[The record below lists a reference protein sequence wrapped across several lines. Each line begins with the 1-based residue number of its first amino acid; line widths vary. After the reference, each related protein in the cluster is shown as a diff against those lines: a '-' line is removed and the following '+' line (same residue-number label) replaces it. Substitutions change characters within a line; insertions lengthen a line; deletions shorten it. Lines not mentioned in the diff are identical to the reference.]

1 MRPGNNYHQP
11 GSGLRIG
18 PGYISPVI
26 KYLIIINVVI
36 FFIQTASSI
45 RLTGIFGL
53 TPQLF
58 FREFPNLFFQPITY
72 MFLHAGMFHLLFNM
86 FALWMFGTE
95 IEGRFKSRS
104 FLKFYFLCGIGGAFL
119 ALVFNYNMPNP
130 IVGASG
136 AVYGVLAA
144 YWLMF
149 PDRVLYIFFVFPM
162 RVRWAIP
169 LFAVLN
175 FVASGTHVAHLAHL
189 GGALVGFMFIKW
201 DRRWF
206 SPFGWLKRIRHRRQE
221 EKLVKNRRKAEN
233 IMQRVDKI
241 LDKINDVGLE
251 NISREEK
258 KFLEEASQIL
268 SNNDKQ
274 LK

>member
-1 MRPGNNYHQP
+1 MRPGNNYSQP

-26 KYLIIINVVI
+26 KYLIIINVIVY
-36 FFIQTASSI
+36 FIQSVSTI
-45 RLTGIFGL
+45 RLSDTFGL
-53 TPQLF
+53 TPLLF

-72 MFLHAGMFHLLFNM
+72 MFFHAGLFHLMFNM

-95 IEGRFKSRS
+95 IEARLKSRS
-104 FLKFYFLCGIGGAFL
+104 FIKFYFLCGLGGAL
-119 ALVFNYNMPNP
+119 LSLMFNYNMPNP

-136 AVYGVLAA
+136 AIYGVLAA

-149 PDRVLYIFFVFPM
+149 PNRVLYIFFVFPM

-175 FVASGTHVAHLAHL
+175 FVASGTNVAHLAHF
-189 GGALVGFMFIKW
+189 GGALVGLMFIKGDIHW
-201 DRRWF
+201 L
-206 SPFGWLKRIRHRRQE
+206 SPFNWLKKLRNRRQE
-221 EKLVKNRRKAEN
+221 EQLIKNRLRAEDV
-233 IMQRVDKI
+233 MKRVDKI